1 MENLIVAS
9 KLKKLNKEKFE
20 VSTSAT
26 FFEPL
31 NKDILNEVDSAIEHA
46 QKLNRKT
53 VMGKDFNFY
62 IEEPNIKE
70 VLVVASKL
78 KKYIKDKSGL
88 STSSQC
94 VIQLTTRVEK
104 ICALSSEKAKSD
116 KRKTVMDRDF
126 SCPTAL

>member
-31 NKDILNEVDSAIEHA
+31 NQDILESVDAAIEHA
-46 QKLNRKT
+46 KKVGRKT
-53 VMGKDFNFY
+53 VMGKDFDFY
-62 IEEPNIKE
+62 KEDPQIEN
-70 VLVVASKL
+70 VLIVASKL
-78 KKYIKDKSGL
+78 KNHIKEKSGL

-94 VIQLTTRVEK
+94 ATQLTVRVEK
-104 ICALSSEKAKSD
+104 ICALSSEKAKAD
-116 KRKTVMDRDF
+116 KRKTVMDRDLTV
-126 SCPTAL
+126 PTVL